1 MNLSFETTLNLISPL
16 IWKRAQNRAQAQ
28 PYPNEN
34 FSHKFILSSG
44 SIHVQQI
51 EDIYW
56 FLQEKES
63 WKIKESDN
71 LTGPDNLG
79 NIAWILP

>member
-34 FSHKFILSSG
+34 FSHKFIPSSG

-51 EDIYW
+51 EDI
-56 FLQEKES
+56 
-63 WKIKESDN
+63 
-71 LTGPDNLG
+71 
-79 NIAWILP
+79 